1 MPGWLQMSVFFH
13 MSTFTYYYH
22 HYHRT
27 FLKHVLS
34 IVLLILLLQE
44 VVSDVELEVSKMDVL
59 RLLPPGATGVYT
71 LC

>member
-1 MPGWLQMSVFFH
+1 MSVFFH

>member
-1 MPGWLQMSVFFH
+1 MSVFFH

-22 HYHRT
+22 HYHCT

-34 IVLLILLLQE
+34 IVLLTLLLQE